1 MNYKTTFLYQK
12 LMSSDVGHRMAVG
25 AFWSFTGT
33 ALAKFL
39 VLVAGIFCARILGK
53 QGYGEFGMVRSTI
66 SLFVTIGFAGLGL
79 TATKYISE
87 YRKTAKER
95 IGSIVYL
102 TNGFALFMGI
112 LITAII
118 LLISPYLACDILD
131 APHLIDDLRVGALL
145 LFVTVINGA
154 QVGVL
159 SGFENFKAIAL
170 NTLCGSIA
178 ECSFML
184 LGAWFYGV
192 FGAILGYGVGFVVL
206 YTFNRISINRLLDI
220 EGISVSRR
228 NFNKTDLSLLYKF
241 SLPAALSSMMVVP
254 TYWIVRSML
263 VRHNGFEEL
272 AVYEAADHWKIII
285 LFIPSAISQ
294 VVLPI
299 LSSSLGEGKNKFW
312 KILKLN
318 ILLNAGVATVL
329 ALLVGCCSALIMGLY
344 GNGYEDTC
352 TLIILA
358 ISTIFNSIATVVGL
372 SISSRAKMWTGAT
385 FNFLWAMMVIVG
397 SYCFIS
403 LNLGATGVALAIL
416 LAYMVHT
423 MLQLLYVRR
432 ISR

>member
-1 MNYKTTFLYQK
+1 MKYRITDLYQK
-12 LMSSDVGHRMAVG
+12 LMSSDIGHRMAVG

-159 SGFENFKAIAL
+159 SGFENFKVIAL
-170 NTLCGSIA
+170 NTLWGSIA

-192 FGAILGYGVGFVVL
+192 FGAILGYGVGFAVL

>member
-1 MNYKTTFLYQK
+1 MLSKCSLYYQR
-12 LMSSDVGHRMAVG
+12 LMSSDIGRRMATG

-102 TNGFALFMGI
+102 TRGFALLMGV
-112 LITAII
+112 LITSIV
-118 LLISPYLACDILD
+118 LLISPYLANDILE
-131 APHLIDDLRVGALL
+131 APYLVDDLRVGAVL

-170 NTLCGSIA
+170 NTLWGSIA

-192 FGAILGYGVGFVVL
+192 FGAILGYGIGFAVL
-206 YTFNRISINRLLDI
+206 YVFNRCSINRLLNT
-220 EGISVSRR
+220 EGISVSRSS
-228 NFNKTDLSLLYKF
+228 FNKTDLSLLYKF
-241 SLPAALSSMMVVP
+241 SLPAALSSLMVVP
-254 TYWIVRSML
+254 TYWIIRSML
-263 VRHNGFEEL
+263 VRHDGFGEL
-272 AVYEAADHWKIII
+272 AIYEAADHWKIII

-299 LSSSLGEGKNKFW
+299 LSSSLGEDENKFW
-312 KILKLN
+312 KILNLN

-385 FNFLWAMMVIVG
+385 FNILWAMMVIVG

-403 LNLGATGVALAIL
+403 LNWGATGVALAIL
-416 LAYMVHT
+416 LAYMIHT
-423 MLQLLYVRR
+423 MLQLSYIRR
-432 ISR
+432 FSR

>member
-1 MNYKTTFLYQK
+1 MKYRITDLYQQ

-39 VLVAGIFCARILGK
+39 VLVSGIFCARILGK

-112 LITAII
+112 LITVII
-118 LLISPYLACDILD
+118 LLISPYLACDILN

-170 NTLCGSIA
+170 NTLWGSVA

-192 FGAILGYGVGFVVL
+192 FGAILGYGVGFAVL

-220 EGISVSRR
+220 EGISVSRS

-263 VRHNGFEEL
+263 VLHNGFEEL

-299 LSSSLGEGKNKFW
+299 LSSSLGEGKDKFW
-312 KILKLN
+312 KILKMN
-318 ILLNAGVATVL
+318 IYLNAGVAFVL
-329 ALLVGCCSALIMGLY
+329 VLLVGGCSPLIMRLY
-344 GNGYEDTC
+344 GNGYDDTC

-385 FNFLWAMMVIVG
+385 FNFLWALMVVG
-397 SYCFIS
+397 FSYWFIS
-403 LNLGATGVALAIL
+403 INLGAVGVALSIFV
-416 LAYMVHT
+416 AYVIHS
-423 MLQLLYVRR
+423 MLQLIYV
-432 ISR
+432 SRVSR

>member
-1 MNYKTTFLYQK
+1 
-12 LMSSDVGHRMAVG
+12 MSSDVGHRMAVG

-39 VLVAGIFCARILGK
+39 VLISGIFCARILGK

-170 NTLCGSIA
+170 NTLWGSIA

-192 FGAILGYGVGFVVL
+192 FGAILGYGVGFAVL

-299 LSSSLGEGKNKFW
+299 LSSSLGEGKDKFW
-312 KILKLN
+312 KILKMN
-318 ILLNAGVATVL
+318 IYLNAGVAFVL
-329 ALLVGCCSALIMGLY
+329 VLLVGGCSPLIMGLY
-344 GNGYEDTC
+344 GNGYDDTC

-385 FNFLWAMMVIVG
+385 FNFLWALMVVG
-397 SYCFIS
+397 FSYWFIS
-403 LNLGATGVALAIL
+403 INLGAVGVALSIFV
-416 LAYMVHT
+416 AYVIHS
-423 MLQLLYVRR
+423 MLQLIYV
-432 ISR
+432 SRVSR

>member
-1 MNYKTTFLYQK
+1 
-12 LMSSDVGHRMAVG
+12 MSSDIGRRMVVGT
-25 AFWSFTGT
+25 FWSFTGT

-39 VLVAGIFCARILGK
+39 VLVAGILCARLLGK

-112 LITAII
+112 LITTII

-170 NTLCGSIA
+170 NTLWGSIA

-192 FGAILGYGVGFVVL
+192 FGAILGYGVGFAVL

-299 LSSSLGEGKNKFW
+299 LSSSIGEGKDKFW
-312 KILKLN
+312 KILKMN
-318 ILLNAGVATVL
+318 IYLNAGVALVFS
-329 ALLVGCCSALIMGLY
+329 LLISVFSPYIMGMY
-344 GNGYEDTC
+344 GNGFSDC
-352 TLIILA
+352 TPLILLA
-358 ISTIFNSIATVVGL
+358 FSTIFNAISTVVGL

-385 FNFLWAMMVIVG
+385 FNFLWTLMVIG
-397 SYCFIS
+397 FSYWCIS
-403 LNLGATGVALAIL
+403 INLGAVGVALSIL
-416 LAYMVHT
+416 VAYVIHSVI
-423 MLQLLYVRR
+423 QILYTIHLNV
-432 ISR
+432 

>member
-1 MNYKTTFLYQK
+1 MASNE
-12 LMSSDVGHRMAVG
+12 GRRIAVG

-33 ALAKFL
+33 ALAKFF

-66 SLFVTIGFAGLGL
+66 SLFVTVGFAGLGL

-112 LITAII
+112 LIATII
-118 LLISPYLACDILD
+118 LLISPYLADDILE
-131 APHLIDDLRVGALL
+131 APHLVDDLRVGALL

-159 SGFENFKAIAL
+159 SGFENFRAIAL
-170 NTLCGSIA
+170 NTLWGSIA

-184 LGAWFYGV
+184 LGAWYYGV
-192 FGAILGYGVGFVVL
+192 FGAILGYGVGFAVL
-206 YTFNRISINRLLDI
+206 YTLNRISIKRLLNI
-220 EGISVSRR
+220 EGISVTRST
-228 NFNKTDLSLLYKF
+228 FNRIDLSLLYKF

-272 AVYEAADHWKIII
+272 AIYEAADHWKIII

-299 LSSSLGEGKNKFW
+299 LSSSLGEGKDKFW
-312 KILKLN
+312 KILKMNLF
-318 ILLNAGVATVL
+318 LNAGVALVL
-329 ALLVGCCSALIMGLY
+329 TLLVGCFSPFIMGLY
-344 GNGYEDTC
+344 GNGYDDTS
-352 TLIILA
+352 TLIILV

-385 FNFLWAMMVIVG
+385 FNFMWAIMVVGG

-403 LNLGATGVALAIL
+403 LNLGATGVALALL
-416 LAYMVHT
+416 LAYVIHSI
-423 MLQLLYVRR
+423 LQLLYIRR
-432 ISR
+432 INSYF

>member
-12 LMSSDVGHRMAVG
+12 LMSSDVGRRMAVG

-39 VLVAGIFCARILGK
+39 VLVAGIFCARFLGK

-87 YRKTAKER
+87 YRNTAKER
-95 IGSIVYL
+95 IGSIIYL
-102 TNGFALFMGI
+102 TRGFALLMGI
-112 LITAII
+112 LITTIV
-118 LLISPYLACDILD
+118 LLISPYLASDVLEV
-131 APHLIDDLRVGALL
+131 PHLVDDLRVGALL

-159 SGFENFKAIAL
+159 SGFEDFRSIAL
-170 NTLCGSIA
+170 NTLWGSIA

-192 FGAILGYGVGFVVL
+192 FGAVLGYGVGFAVL
-206 YTFNRISINRLLDI
+206 YLFNRFSINRRLTL
-220 EGISVSRR
+220 EGISVSSS

-241 SLPAALSSMMVVP
+241 SLPAALSSIMVVP

-263 VRHNGFEEL
+263 VCHNGFEEL
-272 AVYEAADHWKIII
+272 AIYEVADHWKIII

-299 LSSSLGEGKNKFW
+299 LSSSLGDGKDKFW
-312 KILKLN
+312 KILKMN
-318 ILLNAGVATVL
+318 IFLNAGGALVL
-329 ALLVGCCSALIMGLY
+329 ALLISLSSSYIMDLY
-344 GNGYEDTC
+344 GNGYDDTS

-372 SISSRAKMWTGAT
+372 SIYSRAKMWTGAT
-385 FNFLWAMMVIVG
+385 FNFLWAMMVVG
-397 SYCFIS
+397 FSYWFIS
-403 LNLGATGVALAIL
+403 INLGAVGVALSIL
-416 LAYMVHT
+416 AAYVIHS
-423 MLQLLYVRR
+423 MLQLIYVSR

>member
-192 FGAILGYGVGFVVL
+192 FGAILGYGVGFAVL

>member
-1 MNYKTTFLYQK
+1 MKYRITDLYQK

-39 VLVAGIFCARILGK
+39 VLISGIFCARILGK

-170 NTLCGSIA
+170 NTLWGSIA

-192 FGAILGYGVGFVVL
+192 FGAILGYGVGFAVL

-299 LSSSLGEGKNKFW
+299 LSSSLGEGKDKFW
-312 KILKLN
+312 KILKMN
-318 ILLNAGVATVL
+318 IYLNAGVAFVL
-329 ALLVGCCSALIMGLY
+329 VLLVGGCSPLIMGLY
-344 GNGYEDTC
+344 GNGYDDTC

-385 FNFLWAMMVIVG
+385 FNFLWALMVVG
-397 SYCFIS
+397 FSYWFIS
-403 LNLGATGVALAIL
+403 INLGAVGVALSIFV
-416 LAYMVHT
+416 AYVIHS
-423 MLQLLYVRR
+423 MLQLIYV
-432 ISR
+432 SRVSR